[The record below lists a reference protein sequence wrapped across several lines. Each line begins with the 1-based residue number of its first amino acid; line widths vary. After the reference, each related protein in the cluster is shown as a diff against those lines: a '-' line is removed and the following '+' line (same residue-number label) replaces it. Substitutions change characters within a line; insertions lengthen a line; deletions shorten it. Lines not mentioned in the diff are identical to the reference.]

1 MNLGVL
7 LTPNTS
13 VYEYG
18 VGAPGNSGNRCCIL
32 GYYEAIM
39 VQTLQALRYAPGTVE
54 LRWLE
59 EIAVNIE
66 LILHGIRL

>member
-32 GYYEAIM
+32 GYYGAIM
-39 VQTLQALRYAPGTVE
+39 VQTLQALRYAPGHSG
-54 LRWLE
+54 
-59 EIAVNIE
+59 IE
-66 LILHGIRL
+66 MAGGNRGEY